1 MEPTLDFATL
11 RLCSSFLDL
20 PFKLKES
27 YFEQY
32 TDNLLESLKAN
43 YGASEGGLLFF
54 KLNALVLLCLQP
66 DFNERKRIFE
76 IISTY
81 IDDNYFDNI
90 NEFLSNLM
98 AIVCSQLS
106 DKDFHK
112 AIDNLM
118 EPLYKMPANTRIS
131 AIFYLVALFCL
142 KKRSDDELN
151 RNERILLDSRD
162 LWNIRDTDSF
172 EKIIKESEALKIRKS
187 LESPTVTKIFDRLR
201 NEEFDRMPNFGPLE
215 RKTPEQ
221 IAEEEWIRQF
231 QESMKK

>member
-11 RLCSSFLDL
+11 GLCSSFLDL

-76 IISTY
+76 VISTY

-90 NEFLSNLM
+90 NEFRSSLM
-98 AIVCSQLS
+98 AIVCSQLP
-106 DKDFHK
+106 DRDFDK

-118 EPLYKMPANTRIS
+118 EPLYKMPENIRIS

-151 RNERILLDSRD
+151 RNEKILLSSRD
-162 LWNIRDTDSF
+162 LWDIRDADSF
-172 EKIIKESEALKIRKS
+172 IKESEALKIRKS
-187 LESPTVTKIFDRLR
+187 LESQTVTKIFDRLR
-201 NEEFDRMPNFGPLE
+201 NEEFDRMPDIGPLE
-215 RKTPEQ
+215 VKTPEQ

-231 QESMKK
+231 WESMKK